1 MLWTK
6 LPSGLIVPKDHKA
19 LTELGGRSR
28 RGMQDALTMRGHL
41 DIIKVHENGT
51 PWTPRYDDGG
61 RFIPPADWKS
71 RRRDLVYSRRNLI
84 VTLGRES
91 AAQLVGLGGGGAS
104 LNKHL
109 GFMAFGRGSGGG
121 ATLPLPAN
129 TALLIETLR
138 KTVTIT
144 FPLTTTV
151 QADAVV
157 ASTELIVPPNDVI
170 DEAGLFSA
178 DNTSMFTHRTFPT
191 QTHTSAFSFEF
202 RWRIVL

>member
-6 LPSGLIVPKDHKA
+6 LPSGLVVPKGHKA
-19 LTELGGRSR
+19 NTELAGRSR

-41 DIIKVHENGT
+41 YIIKVHENGT
-51 PWTPRYDDGG
+51 PWTPEYDVGG
-61 RFIPPADWKS
+61 RFIPPADWKD
-71 RRRDLVYSRRNLI
+71 RKRDLVYSTQNLI
-84 VTLGRES
+84 VTLGRTS
-91 AAQLVGLGGGGAS
+91 AAQLVGLGGAGAS

-129 TALLIETLR
+129 TALLNETLR
-138 KTVTIT
+138 KTVTIS

-151 QADAVV
+151 QADAIIT
-157 ASTELIVPPNDVI
+157 ASELNTPPDNDI

-178 DNTSMFTHRTFPT
+178 DNTSMFTHRTFPI
-191 QTHTSAFSFEF
+191 QTKDASFSFEF
-202 RWRIVL
+202 RWRIIL